1 MKNEQQKVKEIDA
14 GLNCLETNLSEQLKE
29 IWDKVKLLSKL
40 VSDYFEGRYRGKF
53 TYGSI
58 IEIVA
63 ALVYLLMPMD
73 VIFDGI
79 PLVGFSDDLIVLTK
93 VLDSILQELD
103 EYKNW
108 RDSQ

>member
-1 MKNEQQKVKEIDA
+1 MIEVSEVDE
-14 GLNCLETNLSEQLKE
+14 GLNRLEVNLSKQLKE
-29 IWDKVKLLSKL
+29 IWSKVRLLSKL
-40 VSDYFEGRYRGKF
+40 VSDYFSGRYREKF
-53 TYGSI
+53 TYVSI

-93 VLDSILQELD
+93 VLDSVLQELE
-103 EYKNW
+103 EYGQW
-108 RDSQ
+108 QDGQ